1 MWKKKKKKNACGN
14 CESKHEE
21 EGATCNSDICFIK
34 EEEEDARAR
43 NQLHS
48 AENTKRKQRREETR
62 ILEGTSRRCTS

>member
-34 EEEEDARAR
+34 EEEDARAR

-48 AENTKRKQRREETR
+48 AETTKRKQRREETR